1 MNNQPDNTDASSN
14 PPPAWG
20 RKMKRSRMRLQ
31 TVGDCRAALGLLI
44 RETRSGLIST
54 EALSR
59 YANALSVLSRMIET
73 SDVERRLEAVEAA
86 MRTPQPQRRV
96 A

>member
-1 MNNQPDNTDASSN
+1 
-14 PPPAWG
+14 
-20 RKMKRSRMRLQ
+20 
-31 TVGDCRAALGLLI
+31 LLI